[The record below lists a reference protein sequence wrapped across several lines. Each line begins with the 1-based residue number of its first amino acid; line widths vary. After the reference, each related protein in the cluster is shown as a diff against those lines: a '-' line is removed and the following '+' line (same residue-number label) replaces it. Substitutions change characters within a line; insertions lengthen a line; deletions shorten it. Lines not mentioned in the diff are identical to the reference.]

1 MASWRD
7 YARSE
12 SDGPDDRA
20 ISAISA
26 KSPALAAVEAPN
38 GTNGTNGTD
47 FPSTVVA
54 GLKRLD
60 AMGVPKGGDPRAWR
74 LAVKD
79 AAALVTEGFAVQAL
93 GLGWSPL
100 DLFGGQLAK
109 SGDPYADG
117 LAVWLQGRR
126 VVALTDAHAIAT
138 DANGGRHFF
147 NRPRAPGSTLLWA
160 LGRGR

>member
-7 YARSE
+7 FARKE
-12 SDGPDDRA
+12 DEHPAGRA
-20 ISAISA
+20 NSANSAIS
-26 KSPALAAVEAPN
+26 PALTAVEAPN
-38 GTNGTNGTD
+38 GTNGTNGAGLT
-47 FPSTVVA
+47 SVIAA

-60 AMGVPKGGDPRAWR
+60 TMGVPKGGDPRAWR

-79 AAALVTEGFAVQAL
+79 AAALVAEGFAVQAL
-93 GLGWSPL
+93 CLGWSPL